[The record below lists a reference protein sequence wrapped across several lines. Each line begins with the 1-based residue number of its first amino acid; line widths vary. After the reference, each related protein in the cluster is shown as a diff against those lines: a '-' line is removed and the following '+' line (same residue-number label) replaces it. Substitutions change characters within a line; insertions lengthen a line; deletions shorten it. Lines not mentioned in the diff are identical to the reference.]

1 MPPRKKARV
10 SLPDTPAAATPAT
23 NTATATAPAQQ
34 SEAPPKPGCDPESLV
49 ADPWSAEQETALLK
63 GVIKWKPVG
72 LHKHFR
78 MLAISDYLQSQGY
91 SPVRE
96 KHTTI
101 PNIWKKLGTMY
112 NLAGLDEREDPMV
125 FDGSEEF
132 EEDNGLYCPF
142 ELPVEEYGEMMF
154 DRRLAPDSM
163 SSPPMSLAGGSV
175 RGSTAAETDE
185 PRSSP
190 VPPRA
195 RGRPTRGTRQS
206 ARSTRA
212 TRLQAEASGRSQSRD
227 KTSVRDEESSDN
239 AEEESE
245 EEKTEMD
252 EEDENET
259 PAASPPPP
267 SKTKKGQA
275 TRGKGKKTR
284 AAPKRGRRR

>member
-1 MPPRKKARV
+1 
-10 SLPDTPAAATPAT
+10 
-23 NTATATAPAQQ
+23 
-34 SEAPPKPGCDPESLV
+34 
-49 ADPWSAEQETALLK
+49 
-63 GVIKWKPVG
+63 
-72 LHKHFR
+72 
-78 MLAISDYLQSQGY
+78 
-91 SPVRE
+91 
-96 KHTTI
+96 
-101 PNIWKKLGTMY
+101 
-112 NLAGLDEREDPMV
+112 MV

-175 RGSTAAETDE
+175 RGSTAAETDGMLYTACSHGMLAYLTNTSTAE